1 MIAIDDMKFKDN
13 LIPAIVQ
20 DHETREVLMF
30 AYMNRQSLEK
40 TLDSGIAHYWSRSR
54 GKLWKKGESSGHI
67 QYVKDILVDCD
78 MDTLLLKV
86 SQDGGACHVGYRS
99 CFYRNIKGE
108 IVGKKVFDPEDIY

>member
-1 MIAIDDMKFKDN
+1 MIAIDDLKFKDN

-20 DHETREVLMF
+20 DHKTRDVLMF
-30 AYMNRQSLEK
+30 AYMNRESLEK

-67 QYVKDILVDCD
+67 QHVKDILVDCD

-86 SQDGGACHVGYRS
+86 IQDGGACHVGYRS
-99 CFYRNIKGE
+99 CFYRNIKGD
-108 IVGKKVFDPEDIY
+108 IVGRRIFDPEDIY

>member
-1 MIAIDDMKFKDN
+1 
-13 LIPAIVQ
+13 
-20 DHETREVLMF
+20 MF
-30 AYMNRQSLEK
+30 AYMNRESLEE

-54 GKLWKKGESSGHI
+54 GKLWKKGESSSHI
-67 QYVKDILVDCD
+67 QHVKDILVDCD

-86 SQDGGACHVGYRS
+86 RQDGGACHVGYRS